1 MNILASIQVSCN
13 CTEEQAQEYL
23 QAEFRYLYDLQ
34 KANDLRYSDFEQACT
49 NLGLDSDWIQYFIN
63 ELHRI

>member
-1 MNILASIQVSCN
+1 MTILASIQVACN

-23 QAEFRYLYDLQ
+23 QAEFRYLEDLQ